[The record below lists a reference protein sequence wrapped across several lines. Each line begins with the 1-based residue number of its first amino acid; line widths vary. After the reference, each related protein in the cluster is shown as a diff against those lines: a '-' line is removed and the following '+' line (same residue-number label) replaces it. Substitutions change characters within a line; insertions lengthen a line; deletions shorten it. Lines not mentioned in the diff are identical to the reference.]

1 MSDSNLKHGTLSR
14 LQKIADPFGITVF
27 REGAQRC
34 LKMRK
39 GDKTRIIVDMDSR
52 EVPKGVRAR
61 SYEQWERII
70 QDNAKVLN
78 DE

>member
-14 LQKIADPFGITVF
+14 LQKIADPFGVTVF

-34 LKMRK
+34 LKLKK
-39 GDKTRIIVDMDSR
+39 GDQTRIVVDLDNK
-52 EVPKGVRAR
+52 EVPQGVRSR

-70 QDNAKVLN
+70 KENAELLN
-78 DE
+78 QT

>member
-14 LQKIADPFGITVF
+14 LQKIADPFGVTVF

-34 LKMRK
+34 LKIKK
-39 GDKTRIIVDMDSR
+39 GDQTRIVVDLSNK
-52 EVPKGVRAR
+52 EVPQGVRSR

-70 QDNAKVLN
+70 KENAELLLQS
-78 DE
+78 